1 MLPEEACRILTKVV
15 GYTVYYD
22 CVKDEY
28 FYRKSNEVVSIGK
41 HEDDIEKLAARA
53 MKTNY

>member
-1 MLPEEACRILTKVV
+1 MLPEEACKILTKVV
-15 GYTVYYD
+15 GHTVYYD

-28 FYRKSNEVVSIGK
+28 FYRKKQTIVPIGK
-41 HEDDIEKLAARA
+41 HEDDIEKLAVRA